1 MVDRIVYTD
10 VSLVIKYAP
19 GPAYMDLGNVR
30 KVALGSWLHNRR
42 YRPSSIGVRR
52 AKRELQMQF
61 EQGQLIA
68 LFLYT

>member
-30 KVALGSWLHNRR
+30 KVAHGS
-42 YRPSSIGVRR
+42 
-52 AKRELQMQF
+52 
-61 EQGQLIA
+61 
-68 LFLYT
+68 